1 MNYKLTEHARDALAK
16 RGIRVDW
23 LELAMTS
30 PQRIEPNANDA
41 SLQHRMAS
49 ITDHGDRVLRVIV
62 NVRDV
67 PERVVTAY
75 FDRTM
80 KGKL

>member
-1 MNYKLTEHARDALAK
+1 MAYRLTEHARDALAK
-16 RGIRVDW
+16 RGIRIDW
-23 LELAMTS
+23 LERVMAS
-30 PQRIEPNANDA
+30 PQRIEADSNDPA
-41 SLQHRMAS
+41 LEHRMAAIS
-49 ITDHGDRVLRVIV
+49 EHGDRVLRVIV
-62 NVRDV
+62 NIRNT